1 MAVGG
6 VTNNTTTP
14 TTSGSKAT
22 QAASAASLNYNSFL
36 QLLIAQMKNQDP
48 TSPMDATQQV
58 SQLATFSQVEQAVQ
72 QNKNLESLIKSQS
85 LTQASSYIG
94 KTMMSADEKVVGVV
108 KEVQVYSDGLI
119 ALTKEGGKILIQP
132 GITITDGSTPT
143 PLGGSSGTSTDT
155 GSDTTAGTGTSTGTG
170 TGTGS
175 GSTSGDSG
183 TSSDDSGATG

>member
-14 TTSGSKAT
+14 TTTGSKAT

-58 SQLATFSQVEQAVQ
+58 TQLATFSQVEQSVQ
-72 QNKNLESLIKSQS
+72 QNKNLESLIRSQS

-108 KEVQVYSDGLI
+108 QEVQVYSDGLV

-132 GITITDGSTPT
+132 GITITDGSKPT
-143 PLGGSSGTSTDT
+143 PLGGSSDSKSDSASAADATSGA
-155 GSDTTAGTGTSTGTG
+155 GSSTNTG

-175 GSTSGDSG
+175 GNTGDSD
-183 TSSDDSGATG
+183 TTG